1 MCIRDRVST
10 VQPTYSKYSCSFC
23 QTQKEGAP
31 KWEEI
36 THVEEILD
44 KTTGYNSCEKCR
56 SIFYCSVACQ
66 KQDWPRHRDEC
77 KSLKATR
84 TERLKSEQILS
95 LASFAYKQTS
105 ITFRIARNAENL
117 STVLNEINT
126 LEAKKTGASA
136 KIIRKLNKKINPLKE
151 QSIKLSQENDSL
163 KKQFDEVCADSL
175 KFDAK
180 VRRFLERHPEPES
193 KSSTATVPSTP
204 LLSEEVHRE
213 IEKFSSIRD

>member
-1 MCIRDRVST
+1 MVST
-10 VQPTYSKYSCSFC
+10 VQLNYSQYSCSFC

-36 THVEEILD
+36 TSVEEILD
-44 KTTGYNSCEKCR
+44 IKPGYDTCKKCR

-66 KQDWPRHRDEC
+66 KQDWPRHRVEC
-77 KSLKATR
+77 ESLKAAGAG